1 MKKFLL
7 SNATSVVFNLFLM
20 IFLLLSIQNNHEK
33 RKISFLKVETIEMP
47 ISFIVGTSFIIGSL
61 TGNIICSIV
70 KFKGE

>member
-7 SNATSVVFNLFLM
+7 SNATSIIFNLFLM

-33 RKISFLKVETIEMP
+33 RKVSFLKVETIEMP
-47 ISFIVGTSFIIGSL
+47 ISFILGTSFITGSL

>member
-7 SNATSVVFNLFLM
+7 SNATSIVFNLFLM

-33 RKISFLKVETIEMP
+33 RKVSFLKVETIEMP
-47 ISFIVGTSFIIGSL
+47 ISFIIGTSFIVGSL

>member
-47 ISFIVGTSFIIGSL
+47 ISFIIGTSFIIGSL